1 MNYNIIVNKRI
12 YECYKDDF
20 ITLNAR
26 MFTNE
31 YFYDIDSYKN
41 DLALK
46 GISNYLA
53 FTKEIVIYAT
63 SSFIDFVNI
72 LLILS
77 YLKESNY
84 DNTIIVK
91 YYLLNQASITDAKI
105 AEIKLASKD
114 YLNVNLLINQI
125 KSFKKAT
132 VYDVKLIGINNF
144 LNFYNMLVDYDKFLL
159 SLDEVIEEKD
169 LNKKEIASYLYEK
182 YSNMGLSMEFYQN
195 YLKKVC
201 DENVWKL

>member
-26 MFTNE
+26 MFTKE
-31 YFYDIDSYKN
+31 YFYDIASYKD
-41 DLALK
+41 DLAIK
-46 GISNYLA
+46 GISNYLT

-63 SSFIDFVNI
+63 SSFIDFVNV

-77 YLKESNY
+77 YLKENNY

-91 YYLLNQASITDAKI
+91 YYLLNQNKIANAKI
-105 AEIKLASKD
+105 AEVKLTSKD
-114 YLNVNLLINQI
+114 YLNINLLINQI
-125 KSFKKAT
+125 KNFKKAT

-144 LNFYNMLVDYDKFLL
+144 LNFYNMLVDSNKFLL

-169 LNKKEIASYLYEK
+169 LNNEEIATYLYEK
-182 YSNMGLSMEFYQN
+182 YSNMGLSKDFYQN

-201 DENVWKL
+201 DENAWKL

>member
-201 DENVWKL
+201 DENV